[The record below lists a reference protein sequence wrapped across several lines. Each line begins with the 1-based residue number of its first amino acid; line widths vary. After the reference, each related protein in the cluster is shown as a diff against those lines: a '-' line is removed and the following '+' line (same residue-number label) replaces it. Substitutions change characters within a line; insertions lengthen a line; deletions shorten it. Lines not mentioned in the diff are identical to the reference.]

1 MVFLISQNPH
11 PNHSNCWSH
20 IVMNSYIALRLFYF
34 LFIRLFF
41 TSFDIY
47 HCYHSWLASEFYQIS
62 SENKRS
68 FLRSYFISIFAIL
81 SFFST
86 LGGTIT
92 SHHMLLRFYN
102 KRTLINRGE
111 SGWTLR
117 TPPLGTRHRSN
128 KATISF
134 GVPQVSVLGPLL
146 FFLYVNNFH
155 PCSTKLK
162 FYLFADD
169 TNILLVEQK
178 WKFLK
183 RLWIL
188 NWLNSTTGLHLISW
202 LLIFFSKSNSS

>member
-1 MVFLISQNPH
+1 MVFLVSQKPH

-20 IVMNSYIALRLFYF
+20 KLWIHTLRYARCFLVNSLI
-34 LFIRLFF
+34 FF

-47 HCYHSWLASEFYQIS
+47 HYYHSWLASEFYQIS

-68 FLRSYFISIFAIL
+68 FFTELFHFNFCYFVVL
-81 SFFST
+81 FFST

-117 TPPLGTRHRSN
+117 TPPVGTRHRSN

-146 FFLYVNNFH
+146 FFLYVNHFH
-155 PCSTKLK
+155 QCSTKLK

-169 TNILLVEQK
+169 TNIIFAEK
-178 WKFLK
+178 NWKFLK
-183 RLWIL
+183 RLSIP
-188 NWLNSTTGLHLISW
+188 NWANSTTG
-202 LLIFFSKSNSS
+202 

>member
-1 MVFLISQNPH
+1 M
-11 PNHSNCWSH
+11 
-20 IVMNSYIALRLFYF
+20 
-34 LFIRLFF
+34 
-41 TSFDIY
+41 TSFDTY
-47 HCYHSWLASEFYQIS
+47 HYYHSWLASEFYKIS
-62 SENKRS
+62 SENTV

-111 SGWTLR
+111 SGSTLR

-134 GVPQVSVLGPLL
+134 GVPHVSILGPLL
-146 FFLYVNNFH
+146 FFLYVNDFH
-155 PCSTKLK
+155 QCSTKLK

-169 TNILLVEQK
+169 TNIIFAEK
-178 WKFLK
+178 NWKFVK
-183 RLWIL
+183 RLSIL
-188 NWLNSTTGLHLISW
+188 NWANSTTG
-202 LLIFFSKSNSS
+202 